1 MPRAHVRRAGC
12 TGLLSL
18 EADDATRELAVDV
31 DRLVSSDRVPADER
45 VNVLNR
51 LTAHDTAAT
60 AATREVRLLDTR
72 VDGLER
78 AQEGD
83 KLW

>member
-1 MPRAHVRRAGC
+1 
-12 TGLLSL
+12 
-18 EADDATRELAVDV
+18 
-31 DRLVSSDRVPADER
+31 VPADER
-45 VNVLNR
+45 VNVLDR

-60 AATREVRLLDTR
+60 AAARKVRLLDTR

-78 AQEGD
+78 AQKGD